1 MLLKTSGIWKWIWEG
16 EYFICTSATIGDVQ
30 EQKERCH
37 HQPNLLMSFFW
48 ASRHSKIHSLQ
59 KRCPLRQQ
67 RGSMTG
73 CKQMQQKSNGLME
86 SFPSRSFC
94 VPYPNFF
101 LSSYVKNA
109 RSLLFFECRCG
120 ILPYSSCCPL
130 TIPVTKPCSP
140 ALSTNHKS
148 SADSEDQGSV
158 SRNPNTQ
165 TYMKEQMSKI
175 ILSRQQ
181 VH

>member
-1 MLLKTSGIWKWIWEG
+1 
-16 EYFICTSATIGDVQ
+16 
-30 EQKERCH
+30 
-37 HQPNLLMSFFW
+37 
-48 ASRHSKIHSLQ
+48 
-59 KRCPLRQQ
+59 
-67 RGSMTG
+67 MTG

-120 ILPYSSCCPL
+120 ILPYSSCCSL

-158 SRNPNTQ
+158 SEILAPRHTC
-165 TYMKEQMSKI
+165 KSKCQKLSFQDNKFI
-175 ILSRQQ
+175 IKGCSHDTNVSQREKTGTRELEKYAQ
-181 VH
+181 VLKFTKP

>member
-1 MLLKTSGIWKWIWEG
+1 
-16 EYFICTSATIGDVQ
+16 
-30 EQKERCH
+30 
-37 HQPNLLMSFFW
+37 
-48 ASRHSKIHSLQ
+48 
-59 KRCPLRQQ
+59 
-67 RGSMTG
+67 MTG

-120 ILPYSSCCPL
+120 ILPYSSCCSL

-158 SRNPNTQ
+158 SEIPAPRRHTC
-165 TYMKEQMSKI
+165 KSKCQNYPFKTTSSLI
-175 ILSRQQ
+175 KGWSHDTNVSQREKTRTRELEKYAQ
-181 VH
+181 VLKFTKP